1 MDFSER
7 VVLVTG
13 ASSGIGERVA
23 ERFSQLGARVVVNSS
38 TSVEAGEQVA
48 ARIGGIYCRANVAV
62 EAEVLTMIDVIVET
76 LGRLDVVVNNAG
88 TTHFI
93 PHDDLDAV
101 TDDVWNEILGVNLLG
116 TWYVT
121 RAAVPLLRRSDNGS
135 VINVTSLAGSKAV
148 GSSVPYAV
156 SKAGLNHMTRLLAR
170 ALGPGVRVNA
180 VAPGLVE
187 TPWTAGWEEM
197 HEFVSSN
204 VPMRRPGVPD
214 DVADACL
221 YLAHSRF
228 VTGDVLAVDGGHLL
242 I

>member
-23 ERFSQLGARVVVNSS
+23 ERFAELGARVVVNSS
-38 TSVEAGEQVA
+38 TSVATGEEVA
-48 ARIGGIYCRANVAV
+48 ARVGGIYCRANVAV
-62 EAEVLTMIDVIVET
+62 EAEVLTMINGIVET
-76 LGRLDVVVNNAG
+76 FGRLDVVVNNAG
-88 TTHFI
+88 TTRFI
-93 PHDDLDAV
+93 AHDDLDGV

-116 TWYVT
+116 TWFVT
-121 RAAVPLLRRSDNGS
+121 RAAVPLLSRSDNGS
-135 VINVTSLAGSKAV
+135 VINITSLAGSKAV

-170 ALGPGVRVNA
+170 ALGPAVRVNA

-197 HEFVSSN
+197 HEFVTGN
-204 VPMRRPGVPD
+204 VPMGRPGVPD